1 MSLAALR
8 PQHSSPSALPP
19 KGVPLR
25 APKHP
30 GKLLAQLC
38 LKPLSLNQSEAARLL
53 GLSRRRLH
61 ELVHGQR
68 AMSPDTAIRCARQF
82 GIDASFL
89 LSQQAA
95 WDSFQAWKRLQAASA
110 AATAAAAPL
119 EDDADQDAPA
129 AHVTQAPAR
138 AVPVNSSPV
147 TP

>member
-82 GIDASFL
+82 GIDAAFL
-89 LSQQAA
+89 LTQQAA
-95 WDSFQAWKRLQAASA
+95 WDSFQAWKRLQAATTA
-110 AATAAAAPL
+110 AATTPAT
-119 EDDADQDAPA
+119 ADVSRSRQLPVVASPA
-129 AHVTQAPAR
+129 
-138 AVPVNSSPV
+138 PV

>member
-1 MSLAALR
+1 M
-8 PQHSSPSALPP
+8 LPP

-38 LKPLSLNQSEAARLL
+38 LKPLSLNQSEAARQL

-82 GIDASFL
+82 GIDAGFL
-89 LSQQAA
+89 LRQQAA
-95 WDSFQAWKRLQAASA
+95 WDSFQAWKRLEAAEQAAANDSTEASA
-110 AATAAAAPL
+110 SDNTTVVRSALVAPSL
-119 EDDADQDAPA
+119 NA
-129 AHVTQAPAR
+129 
-138 AVPVNSSPV
+138 
-147 TP
+147 